1 MNIENNRIYTVLT
14 SDIFFIVSPTFL
26 DIIILDV
33 FCREIFLILYRI
45 ESS

>member
-1 MNIENNRIYTVLT
+1 MNIENNRICTVLI

-33 FCREIFLILYRI
+33 FAEKYF
-45 ESS
+45 